1 MILLG
6 LLITFCNENSFR
18 SLTANVRVGSNGGV
32 SSGANIGVLDN
43 TFEVNME
50 LYYIMEQRK
59 LMGLM

>member
-43 TFEVNME
+43 TFELNME
-50 LYYIMEQRK
+50 L
-59 LMGLM
+59 